1 MRTIIIF
8 AALLLNGCAATTI
21 YAGVGYDVGGSDITG
36 VLDTDT
42 STIVFRE
49 EAWKNPVGVVG
60 MRYPL
65 GENFELDYR
74 HISSLGS
81 GDDIVNS
88 DAISLLFKI
97 GGSRQGWGLEPR

>member
-1 MRTIIIF
+1 MKTIIIL
-8 AALLLNGCAATTI
+8 AALLLNGCATTI
-21 YAGVGYDVGGSDITG
+21 YAGLGYDVGQSDIKG

-42 STIVFRE
+42 DTIVFRE
-49 EAWKNPVGVVG
+49 EAWKNPVGIVG

-81 GDDIVNS
+81 GPDIVNS

-97 GGSRQGWGLEPR
+97 GGSRRGWGLDAR